1 VNWLG
6 YKFKCSDIGLQC
18 PFEASAD
25 TAEALVKQ
33 VTTHGMQ
40 AHRAEALT
48 LASKVQAAIKK
59 T

>member
-1 VNWLG
+1 LG
-6 YKFKCSDIGLQC
+6 YTFKCRDIGLQC
-18 PFEASAD
+18 DYQANAD
-25 TAEALVKQ
+25 TTEALVKQ

-40 AHRAEALT
+40 AHRAEAMT